1 MIDDF
6 ERAVAFGN
14 DLETVRKRLCEA
26 AQREYNERL
35 LQISRDFDEA
45 RLILFGLAQP
55 TQTTAYGIARGMQ
68 RFYHRKHYSGPSLA
82 EMLMRD
88 VRKEEWM
95 DKRVET
101 EEAVKNDDVE
111 QAETSDT

>member
-1 MIDDF
+1 MIEDF
-6 ERAVAFGN
+6 ERAIAYGH
-14 DLETVRKRLCEA
+14 DLETVRKRLCET

-55 TQTTAYGIARGMQ
+55 TQTSAYSIAKGMQ

-95 DKRVET
+95 DKQDEM
-101 EEAVKNDDVE
+101 EAPRNDDVK
-111 QAETSDT
+111 QADSPST